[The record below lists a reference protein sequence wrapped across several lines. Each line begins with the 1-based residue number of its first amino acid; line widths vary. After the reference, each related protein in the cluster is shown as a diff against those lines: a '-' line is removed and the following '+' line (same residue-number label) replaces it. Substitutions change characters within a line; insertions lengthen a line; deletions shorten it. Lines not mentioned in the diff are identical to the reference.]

1 MQDNTLKDKIAKG
14 EPAIGAAISFSSPDL
29 VDFCGFAGF
38 EWIFIDAEHGPIGW
52 TECLEMCRACESHGM
67 SSIVRVAKLDH
78 ELIMT
83 YLQTGVM
90 GIAVPH
96 INTAE

>member
-1 MQDNTLKDKIAKG
+1 MKHNILKDKIAKG
-14 EPAIGAAISFSSPDL
+14 EPAIGAAISFPSPGL

-52 TECLEMCRACESHGM
+52 TECLEMCRACDSHGM

-78 ELIMT
+78 ELMALLYRTSI
-83 YLQTGVM
+83 L
-90 GIAVPH
+90 P
-96 INTAE
+96 NKPRRW